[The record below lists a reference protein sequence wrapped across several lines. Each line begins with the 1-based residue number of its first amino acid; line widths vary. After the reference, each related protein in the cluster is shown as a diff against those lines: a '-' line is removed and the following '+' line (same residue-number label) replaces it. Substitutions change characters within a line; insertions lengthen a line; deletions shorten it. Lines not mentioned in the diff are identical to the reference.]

1 MFIIPY
7 GIIVQWSPLKYKHTK
22 QIKCCDSKFSPWGT
36 LLNLKI
42 AIKRIDYG
50 KLHSVFLHTPHLS
63 PNKLCN
69 VSDLS
74 LLNTITVRSVLLGN
88 TRKHFQDQ
96 R

>member
-42 AIKRIDYG
+42 AIKRID
-50 KLHSVFLHTPHLS
+50 
-63 PNKLCN
+63 
-69 VSDLS
+69 
-74 LLNTITVRSVLLGN
+74 
-88 TRKHFQDQ
+88 
-96 R
+96 